1 MRSSFL
7 TGLSFS
13 AASIILLS
21 GCIGQGNYTR
31 EGVSLAN
38 ERMSFLK
45 SATEWEMGRQAFLA
59 GDLEKALDKV
69 NNSLQIN
76 SSVVKSHV
84 LRGRIMIEMGELGTA
99 MKALHTAEGLDPEDS
114 DAQYYLGIVF
124 ERLNRPEDAYVHFS
138 QACELDDYNPAFAVA
153 ASEMLI
159 DLDRID
165 EAKAYLSALPMSQD
179 NAGIRQTLGHIAM
192 IERDAQSAVGYFK
205 DARLLAPDDSGIV
218 EDLVHAQMEARQF
231 GNAEQNISA
240 LLKKPENADRR
251 DLKILHAKAMM
262 GTDRPVEA
270 RSIYQELLS
279 TEDGQSDLESWIG
292 LANASYVID
301 DLRTMRRAASRVVAL
316 SPGSPEG
323 YTLWAMTHRKNGDH
337 LDALA
342 SINNA
347 ISRAPGDAS
356 MYAFRAMIERDLYR
370 MGDALASAAKAAT
383 MDPTNTK
390 YQSMV
395 NQFTA
400 ERFASVPTTTE

>member
-7 TGLSFS
+7 TGLSVT
-13 AASIILLS
+13 AASVLILS
-21 GCIGQGNYTR
+21 GCTGQGNYTR

-59 GDLEKALDKV
+59 GDLEKGLEKV
-69 NNSLQIN
+69 NNSLEIN
-76 SSVVKSHV
+76 PGVVKSHV

-99 MKALHTAEGLDPEDS
+99 MKALHTAEGLNPEDS

-124 ERLNRPEDAYVHFS
+124 ERLNRPEDAYVHFAA
-138 QACELDDYNPAFAVA
+138 ACELDDYNPAFAVA

-159 DLDRID
+159 DLDRIE
-165 EAKAYLSALPMSQD
+165 EAKAYLSSLPMAEN

-192 IERDAQSAVGYFK
+192 IEQDAASAVGYFK

-218 EDLVHAQMEARQF
+218 EDLVHAQMQAGQY
-231 GNAEQNISA
+231 GHAERNISS
-240 LLKKPENADRR
+240 LLKKTENADRR
-251 DLKILHAKAMM
+251 DLKILHAKALM

-279 TEDGQSDLESWIG
+279 VDDGQGDLESWIG

-301 DLRTMRRAASRVVAL
+301 DMRTMRRAASRVVAL

-323 YTLWAMTHRKNGDH
+323 YTLWAMTHRKNGNH

-347 ISRAPGDAS
+347 ITRSPGDAS
-356 MYAFRAMIERDLYR
+356 MYAFRAMIEHDLNR
-370 MGDALASAAKAAT
+370 TGDALASAAKAAS
-383 MDPTNTK
+383 MDPTNRK
-390 YQSMV
+390 YQSML
-395 NQFTA
+395 NQFNA
-400 ERFASVPTTTE
+400 DRFATVPTTTE